1 MASYAATTRFALI
14 VALAFVVALVHPA
27 AAARAE
33 GAGPRLAL
41 VIGNASYRNVTP
53 LANPVNDARLMSRRL
68 DEAGFAVTTVTEA
81 DRRAMVEAVERF
93 GRAVR
98 AAGPDTL
105 ALFYFAGHGVRS
117 DGFNFLVPLGVDIR
131 AEADIARETVA
142 AEWVLERLQ
151 APGATSV
158 MVLDACR
165 DNPFDRGQRAIPDI
179 GDGLARMTARRGDI
193 IAYATGPGDVALDGA
208 GANSPYTTALARLI
222 ATPGLTVEEM
232 FASVRDEVIDTTGGL
247 QVPWES
253 SALETA
259 VYLAPVPGVGP
270 ADAPA
275 EMPVLRLA
283 VSFPAGRGGPGAL
296 GCDTLYHYDPVGL
309 PVSGDA
315 RRVNASNGDR
325 GVALEI
331 AARSA
336 AGGVE
341 LSLLPVGSGATGG
354 PVSATLDALAP
365 GDRQTLYTGARHPDR
380 FGCGPMTIYL
390 TRER

>member
-222 ATPGLTVEEM
+222 
-232 FASVRDEVIDTTGGL
+232 
-247 QVPWES
+247 
-253 SALETA
+253 
-259 VYLAPVPGVGP
+259 
-270 ADAPA
+270 
-275 EMPVLRLA
+275 
-283 VSFPAGRGGPGAL
+283 
-296 GCDTLYHYDPVGL
+296 
-309 PVSGDA
+309 
-315 RRVNASNGDR
+315 
-325 GVALEI
+325 
-331 AARSA
+331 
-336 AGGVE
+336 
-341 LSLLPVGSGATGG
+341 
-354 PVSATLDALAP
+354 
-365 GDRQTLYTGARHPDR
+365 
-380 FGCGPMTIYL
+380 
-390 TRER
+390 